1 MALEIRGN
9 KVLLDGRVI
18 GWTVKTMEGKKAYV
32 TPRSRYEHF
41 FRNYQGWGISRKLL
55 GLLILNGY
63 EEIHI
68 RIGKRETLISDIRD
82 WQKHG
87 IFYEHPAFEPQIILP
102 EKYMRR
108 HLLSLSDL
116 SR

>member
-1 MALEIRGN
+1 MLEIRGN
-9 KVLLDGRVI
+9 KVFLDGKLI

-32 TPRSRYEHF
+32 TPRSRTHHF
-41 FRNYQGWGISRKLL
+41 FRNYQGWGIAQKLL

-63 EEIHI
+63 DEIHI
-68 RIGKRETLISDIRD
+68 RIGERETLISDVRD

-87 IFYEHPAFEPQIILP
+87 IFYEHSAFEPQIILP
-102 EKYMRR
+102 EKYMRK
-108 HLLSLSDL
+108 HTLALSDL